1 MSYARYN
8 KLVTWKLIAIGVL
21 AAGCAARIGDGSGG
35 GDDNN
40 NNVDAGGGSNGSGSN
55 GGNVDAGTQANPDSG
70 MAAACPN
77 NRKVYLEFNGVTLTR
92 GTPSDA
98 TTNTA
103 SWISGTA
110 TVPPWKQGSSTRTQ
124 DIATVVAGVKSR
136 LAMTP
141 IDVVTTR
148 PATGPYVMVVF
159 GGQNQN
165 NGGTVGTIYAGAT
178 NEHDCGDLVKSDIG
192 WVSDGPSV
200 SYAQDLAVGAIGWG
214 LGLNG
219 TNDPAD
225 CMCAWAN
232 NCNSASGAC
241 TLSASIATT
250 TSASPATTCP
260 NQNPQNEVAAFST
273 KFCQ

>member
-1 MSYARYN
+1 MI
-8 KLVTWKLIAIGVL
+8 VTWKLIAIGVF
-21 AAGCAARIGDGSGG
+21 AVGCGARIGDGPG

-40 NNVDAGGGSNGSGSN
+40 AGVDGGSSGGNQDAGN
-55 GGNVDAGTQANPDSG
+55 GGGNDSGTQSQGDGG
-70 MAAACPN
+70 MNAACPN
-77 NRKVYLEFNGVTLTR
+77 NRKVFLEFNGVTIARAAT
-92 GTPSDA
+92 SDA
-98 TTNTA
+98 VNNQA
-103 SWISGTA
+103 SWIGANA
-110 TVPPWKQGSSTRTQ
+110 TIPPWRQGSSTRAT

-136 LAMTP
+136 LAQTP

-148 PATGPYVMVVF
+148 PATGPYVMIVF
-159 GGQNQN
+159 GGNNTN
-165 NGGTVGTIYAGAT
+165 NGGNVQTIYGGAT
-178 NEHDCGDLVKSDIG
+178 NEHDCGDLVKSDVG

-219 TNDPAD
+219 TNDPTD

-232 NCNSASGAC
+232 NCSSASGAC